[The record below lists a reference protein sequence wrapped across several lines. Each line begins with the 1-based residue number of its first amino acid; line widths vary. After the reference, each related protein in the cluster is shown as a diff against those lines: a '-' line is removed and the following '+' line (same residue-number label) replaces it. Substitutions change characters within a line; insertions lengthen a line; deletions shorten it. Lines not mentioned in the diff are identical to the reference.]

1 MSLYVNLYGAP
12 GAGKSTTRAGVFYRL
27 KLGGYNVEEV
37 PEVAKDLTWEERKF
51 ALGVQPYVF
60 GKQLKNMLRVANKVD
75 VVITDSPV
83 LLAGFY
89 ADQYPNGSAPVDFRQ
104 VVRDAQAALKPN
116 LNYYIQRVKK
126 YNPAGRNQTVK
137 QSDDLGDALIRY
149 LNAAAVDFTM
159 LPGTESAVGTIV
171 FAIAE
176 TLSRMGI
183 RPNEY

>member
-27 KLGGYNVEEV
+27 KLAGYNVEEV
-37 PEVAKDLTWEERKF
+37 PEFAKDLTWEGRNF

-60 GKQLKNMLRVANKVD
+60 GKQLKNMLRVADKVD

-89 ADQYPNGSAPVDFRQ
+89 AGKYPNGSAPLNFQ
-104 VVRDAQAALKPN
+104 QTTIASQASLIPN

-126 YNPAGRNQTVK
+126 YNPAGRNQTELE
-137 QSDDLGDALIRY
+137 SDALGLQLLYY
-149 LNAAAVDFTM
+149 LDDAGVKFTK
-159 LPGTESAVGTIV
+159 LPGSESTVNTIV
-171 FAIAE
+171 FQIAD
-176 TLSRMGI
+176 TLSSMGI
-183 RPNEY
+183 APNAY